1 MTTTAK
7 IAHRLIVLESSQTR
21 LGTKASVALYL
32 GDEEVFCDEVSLWK
46 ARSREAFIKGCLEVV
61 DIADD
66 AEAREKIDKWLRAQN
81 QKQTY
86 DFYTFT

>member
-7 IAHRLIVLESSQTR
+7 IAHRLIVVESIQTR
-21 LGTKASVALYL
+21 LGAKASVALYL

-46 ARSREAFIKGCLEVV
+46 ARSREAFIKGCLEVL

-66 AEAREKIDKWLRAQN
+66 ALAREKIDKWLRVQN

>member
-7 IAHRLIVLESSQTR
+7 IAHRLIVVESIQTR

-46 ARSREAFIKGCLEVV
+46 ARSREAFIKRCLEVL
-61 DIADD
+61 DIGDD
-66 AEAREKIDKWLRAQN
+66 ALAREKIDKWLRTQN
-81 QKQTY
+81 QDQTY
-86 DFYTFT
+86 DYYTFT